1 MRRVSQSLIV
11 AVVLVGAFWSAM
23 VFAAGEPPPATTQR
37 AVTYTYVDAAALVSG
52 TTYSSPALTAQS
64 VDPAQVGAWNEA
76 IVYVS
81 TAVSGA
87 SNSLV
92 TVQFSPDNEAF
103 ADAYFQVADADGALI
118 EHTYTI
124 SATADG
130 TSYVRV
136 PVHGEYMRL
145 KFDTVGTVTT
155 TAKVFLRN
163 N

>member
-1 MRRVSQSLIV
+1 MKKIYQIVIV
-11 AVVLVGAFWSAM
+11 ALVLCGALWSGL

-37 AVTYTYVDAAALVSG
+37 TQVYTFLEPTALVTG
-52 TTYSSPALTAQS
+52 TAYSNPALTSQS
-64 VDPAQVGAWNEA
+64 VDPALVGAWNEA

-81 TAVSGA
+81 AAVSST

-103 ADAYFQVADADGALI
+103 ADAYYQVADADGDLI
-118 EHTYTI
+118 NHTYAI
-124 SATADG
+124 SVTTDG
-130 TSYVRV
+130 TNYLRV

-145 KFDTVGTVTT
+145 RFDTTGTVTT